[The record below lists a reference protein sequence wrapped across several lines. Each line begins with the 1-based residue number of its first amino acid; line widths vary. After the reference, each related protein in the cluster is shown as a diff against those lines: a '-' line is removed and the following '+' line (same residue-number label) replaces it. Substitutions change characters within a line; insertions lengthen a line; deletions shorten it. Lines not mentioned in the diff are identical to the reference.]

1 MAEDA
6 ETQAQLAKMATYNH
20 SQLVC
25 SFADGIFLVHRMY
38 AYHSGHIP
46 DAMPVMR
53 HLNRCVL
60 GRRHWRLTGN
70 AMGAQGE
77 PKEDFLYVVHMF
89 SRTMYSV
96 RVLILLY
103 SIYGT

>member
-53 HLNRCVL
+53 HLNRRVS
-60 GRRHWRLTGN
+60 GRRYRSLAGN
-70 AMGAQGE
+70 AMGAHGE
-77 PKEDFLYVVHMF
+77 PQENLLRVIHMF
-89 SRTMYSV
+89 GRDMSSV
-96 RVLILLY
+96 RVSFQLY
-103 SIYGT
+103 IIY